1 MREGVRQMR
10 IDIWSDFACPFC
22 YIGKRNL
29 EKALEE
35 LNTSEEVEIVFHSF
49 QLDPNAERE
58 NQSNTVSSLAEKY
71 GTSKEEAQKMID
83 RIVNMAKDV
92 GLNYNYD
99 KIIGTNTLDAHKLV
113 HYAKE
118 ENKDE
123 EIIERLFK
131 AYFIEGLDIGDTQV
145 LGKLGEEVGLNREKA
160 LEALNSDEYKLKVDE
175 DRYLSQQLGISSV
188 PFFVINNKTAIPGA
202 QPSNVFLQVF
212 KELEE

>member
-1 MREGVRQMR
+1 MR

-71 GTSKEEAQKMID
+71 GISKEEAQKMID